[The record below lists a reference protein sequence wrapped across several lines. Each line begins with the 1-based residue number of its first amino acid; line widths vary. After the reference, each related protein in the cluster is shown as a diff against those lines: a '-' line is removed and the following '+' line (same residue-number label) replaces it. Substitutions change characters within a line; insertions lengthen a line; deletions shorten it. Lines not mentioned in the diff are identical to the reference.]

1 MKTDQVNKAM
11 QDQRNLLEMQLK
23 NNQMEPK

>member
-23 NNQMEPK
+23 NNQMESN